1 MQKSAV
7 TKHELLEGIQNIQT
21 LHPMNKHLT
30 TSAEFHSLLPE

>member
-21 LHPMNKHLT
+21 LHPMNKHLI
-30 TSAEFHSLLPE
+30 TSAEFHSMLPE